1 MIDKANAD
9 RRVAVV
15 TGGSGAIGGAI
26 AARLAP
32 DHTVVV
38 LDRRGDIAVDLGDPV
53 EVRRAANAVLDRY
66 GRCDVLV
73 HAAAMVAFG
82 PFDEFELE
90 VWRQVQ
96 AVNVESALLLTQA
109 FVPGMRDRGFG
120 RVIFIVSNSYWR
132 PPGAHMLAYIA
143 SKGALIGMAR
153 ALAVGLGSDRIA
165 VTAVAPG
172 LTRTPAADVVP
183 AEEFA
188 DVSAHQALPR
198 PLTPDDAAAV
208 VAMLAGDDAA
218 ALTGQTLTVDGG
230 LAQAGSASRS
240 RPSIGAR
247 FPGNAQSP
255 RTERGRARGWTTGR
269 LSPAGRSS
277 APRHPD
283 QPRRCGTRTRRAAGR
298 PHAWF
303 AGGRPSP

>member
-1 MIDKANAD
+1 MSGD

-15 TGGSGAIGGAI
+15 TGGGGAIGGAI

-38 LDRRGDIAVDLGDPV
+38 LDREGDVAVDLGDPDA
-53 EVRRAANAVLDRY
+53 VRDAAELVLDRH

-82 PFDEFELE
+82 PFEEYELD
-90 VWRQVQ
+90 VWRRVQ

-109 FVPGMRDRGFG
+109 FAPGMRDRGFG
-120 RVIFIVSNSYWR
+120 RVIFIVSNTFWR

-153 ALAVGLGSDRIA
+153 TLAAGLGADGIA

-172 LTRTPAADVVP
+172 LTRTPATVVVP
-183 AEEFA
+183 AAEFDDTQA
-188 DVSAHQALPR
+188 QQALPR
-198 PLTPDDAAAV
+198 PLTPDDTAAV
-208 VAMLAGDDAA
+208 VAMLARDEAA

-230 LAQAGSASRS
+230 LVLR
-240 RPSIGAR
+240 
-247 FPGNAQSP
+247 
-255 RTERGRARGWTTGR
+255 
-269 LSPAGRSS
+269 
-277 APRHPD
+277 
-283 QPRRCGTRTRRAAGR
+283 
-298 PHAWF
+298 
-303 AGGRPSP
+303 

>member
-1 MIDKANAD
+1 MRRPAD
-9 RRVAVV
+9 QGSRRVAVV
-15 TGGSGAIGGAI
+15 TGGAGAIGGAI

-38 LDRRGDIAVDLGDPV
+38 LDRTGDVVVDLGDPDD
-53 EVRRAANAVLDRY
+53 VRRAAGLVLARY

-73 HAAAMVAFG
+73 LAAAMVAIQ
-82 PFDEFELE
+82 PFDDLELA

-109 FVPGMRDRGFG
+109 FAPGMRDRGFG
-120 RVIFIVSNSYWR
+120 RVIFIVSNTFWN

-153 ALAVGLGSDRIA
+153 TLAVGLGGDGLA

-172 LTRTPAADVVP
+172 LTHTPATAEIP
-183 AEEFA
+183 AAEFVA
-188 DVSAHQALPR
+188 AEARQALPR
-198 PLTPDDAAAV
+198 PLTPDDTAAV

-230 LAQAGSASRS
+230 LVLR
-240 RPSIGAR
+240 
-247 FPGNAQSP
+247 
-255 RTERGRARGWTTGR
+255 
-269 LSPAGRSS
+269 
-277 APRHPD
+277 
-283 QPRRCGTRTRRAAGR
+283 
-298 PHAWF
+298 
-303 AGGRPSP
+303 

>member
-1 MIDKANAD
+1 MFNKASAD

-15 TGGSGAIGGAI
+15 TGGSGAIGRAI

-38 LDRRGDIAVDLGDPV
+38 LDRRGDIVVDLGDPV
-53 EVRRAANAVLDRY
+53 EVRRAADAVLDRY

-82 PFDEFELE
+82 PFDEFELK

-96 AVNVESALLLTQA
+96 AVNVESALLLTQV

-153 ALAVGLGSDRIA
+153 ALAVGLGSDGIA

-172 LTRTPAADVVP
+172 LTRTPATDVVP

-198 PLTPDDAAAV
+198 PLTPDDTAAV

-218 ALTGQTLTVDGG
+218 ALTGQTITVDGG
-230 LAQAGSASRS
+230 LVLR
-240 RPSIGAR
+240 
-247 FPGNAQSP
+247 
-255 RTERGRARGWTTGR
+255 
-269 LSPAGRSS
+269 
-277 APRHPD
+277 
-283 QPRRCGTRTRRAAGR
+283 
-298 PHAWF
+298 
-303 AGGRPSP
+303 